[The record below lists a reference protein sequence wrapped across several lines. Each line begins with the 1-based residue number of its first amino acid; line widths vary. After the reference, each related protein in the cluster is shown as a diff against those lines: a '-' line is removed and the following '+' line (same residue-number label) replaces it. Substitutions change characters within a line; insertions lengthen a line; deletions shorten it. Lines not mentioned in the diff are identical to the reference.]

1 MHGFPQA
8 GRSVVDCRRMRRAP
22 HFLFV
27 AMFVAGSARA
37 EYPDR
42 EVDRPIVLPPGM
54 SEVSAAGEY
63 ARATRGF
70 DSDARTGALP
80 EGGLESAATATA
92 LARYG
97 VFQGIEVWV
106 RAPYVLRLGAKDE
119 RPLSGTGRAAFGA
132 RYEVSPRP
140 LTYIA
145 AAGGIV
151 LPSTA
156 RALRTDPDGTLHRDH
171 LAVSGSLAFKQVLL
185 DQTAA
190 WGFGEIVFPFANE
203 DDDAAQRDPPAT
215 FRFAAGSLFQIDDRF
230 HASAGASFTRT
241 NRDRIAGGIVPRS
254 DQFRVDLLPE
264 LGVQILPQVDFAIG
278 AALPVSGKNTPQS
291 YFVTGTARVRF

>member
-1 MHGFPQA
+1 
-8 GRSVVDCRRMRRAP
+8 MRRAIVTAIAI
-22 HFLFV
+22 LF
-27 AMFVAGSARA
+27 AGTAHA

-42 EVDRPIVLPPGM
+42 EVDRPIVLPPGL

-70 DSDARTGALP
+70 DEGARTHALSD
-80 EGGLESAATATA
+80 GGIESAATATA

-97 VFQGIEVWV
+97 VFQGLEVWV
-106 RAPYVLRLGAKDE
+106 RAPYVVSLGVRGDE

-132 RYEVSPRP
+132 RYELSPRP
-140 LTYIA
+140 LTYLA

-156 RALRTDPDGTLHRDH
+156 PALRTDPDGTLHRDH
-171 LAVSGSLAFKQVLL
+171 LAVSGTLSFKQVLL
-185 DQTAA
+185 DATAA
-190 WGFGEIVFPFANE
+190 WGVAEIVFPFANE
-203 DDDAAQRDPPAT
+203 DDDLGQRDPPAT
-215 FRFAAGSLFQIDDRF
+215 FRLAAGSIVQIDDRF
-230 HASAGASFTRT
+230 HASAGASYTRT
-241 NRDRIAGGIVPRS
+241 NRDRIAGGVVPRS

-264 LGVQILPQVDFAIG
+264 VGVLLHPQVDVAAG

-291 YFVTGTARVRF
+291 YLFTATARVRF